1 MSQLISTKYVIY
13 MSEGTDLETT
23 RKVNEVKK
31 ITKDTLW
38 QLKNRVLRKPCQTS

>member
-1 MSQLISTKYVIY
+1 

-38 QLKNRVLRKPCQTS
+38 QLKNRVLRKP